1 MYYAKWYNVS
11 RYYTLDHDSFTLE
24 HNGTL
29 KWQFLPEVKTLRGDK
44 ATKFSGQPFLVTV
57 VNDSSSVSVSMA
69 AFISEK
75 VLRNWYKLCLS
86 HARLHFGWWP
96 CVIDIPSVLF
106 SVFIVIGWKEIRL
119 AKRICNMHLVTLTLS
134 SASVTAIAFFAAS
147 SGARSWLFFII
158 DSKGLWSFWIKTF
171 LLKSYLSNAEDNWY
185 QFFFNLGVVDFSGSE
200 GSWCICHLMAILKNA
215 SSKTI
220 QRGVTLN
227 HILFL
232 RSIKLKHWS
241 VGLRRALLSL
251 GTIQGLPAPLK
262 NRFASWLAL
271 STAWISWLGQGRDT
285 TRPM

>member
-1 MYYAKWYNVS
+1 
-11 RYYTLDHDSFTLE
+11 
-24 HNGTL
+24 
-29 KWQFLPEVKTLRGDK
+29 
-44 ATKFSGQPFLVTV
+44 
-57 VNDSSSVSVSMA
+57 MA

-86 HARLHFGWWP
+86 HACLHFGWWP

-134 SASVTAIAFFAAS
+134 SDFCNSNSILCSLFGSTQLTLLHNRLQGFVVFLNKDLS
-147 SGARSWLFFII
+147 S
-158 DSKGLWSFWIKTF
+158 
-171 LLKSYLSNAEDNWY
+171 KSYLSNAEDNWY